1 MMKKTVVFLAAAI
14 LMLSLAGCGQNNN
27 GDPSTSGAPVATQK
41 APDSASTPAADQ
53 KVYTPTFM
61 YFVSAADENYE
72 QTNQMIEELKK
83 AYEGKVNFDIK
94 NVDDDPQIAENYSV
108 TGMTPALI
116 MLNTKNE
123 ISAFEFKCNDKDKL
137 VQDIEKALQ

>member
-1 MMKKTVVFLAAAI
+1 MKKTVIFLACAI
-14 LMLSLAGCGQNNN
+14 LMLNLTGCGQNNTT
-27 GDPSTSGAPVATQK
+27 PSTSGGP
-41 APDSASTPAADQ
+41 SAVSSNTSGNTDQ

-61 YFVSAADENYE
+61 YFVSASDENFD
-72 QTNQMIEELKK
+72 QTNQMLEELKQT
-83 AYEGKVNFDIK
+83 YEGKINFDIK

-137 VQDIEKALQ
+137 VQDIENALQK